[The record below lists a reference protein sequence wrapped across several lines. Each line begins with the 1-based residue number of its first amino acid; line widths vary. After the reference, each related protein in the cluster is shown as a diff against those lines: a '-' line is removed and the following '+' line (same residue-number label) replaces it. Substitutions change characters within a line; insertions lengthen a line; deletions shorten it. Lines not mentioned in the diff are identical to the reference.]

1 MRHFA
6 RRHTRLMPEWWR
18 LLRSHGGCAPVSL
31 LAAELESAGLVERVG
46 GGEGDRSPPRGGALS
61 YGEALPR
68 LLSALLERAGAA
80 RSQTVEVPVCEL
92 ARRVFG
98 SSTPVLVQLLVE
110 ALLGLGEVGGGWRV
124 LVRRNRKG
132 KYYAVLTRM
141 APEEAARLIP
151 DVLSP
156 GSRPSARRRGA

>member
-1 MRHFA
+1 
-6 RRHTRLMPEWWR
+6 
-18 LLRSHGGCAPVSL
+18 V
-31 LAAELESAGLVERVG
+31 
-46 GGEGDRSPPRGGALS
+46 LS
-61 YGEALPR
+61 R
-68 LLSALLERAGAA
+68 LLSALLERAALA

-98 SSTPVLVQLLVE
+98 SSTPALVQLLVE
-110 ALLGLGEVGGGWRV
+110 ALLGLGETGGGWRV
-124 LVRRNRKG
+124 LVRRNGRG

-156 GSRPSARRRGA
+156 ESRPSARRRGA